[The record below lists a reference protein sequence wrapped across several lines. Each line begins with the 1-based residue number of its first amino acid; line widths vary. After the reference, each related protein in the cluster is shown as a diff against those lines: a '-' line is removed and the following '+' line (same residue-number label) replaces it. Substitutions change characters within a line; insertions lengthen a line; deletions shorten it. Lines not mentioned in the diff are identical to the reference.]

1 MSEPSEPT
9 RPTPAVDAILLE
21 GIEVPSSLGVSAAE
35 RQMRRPVRIDLELG
49 RSLREAGS
57 SDKIRDTLDYTEVYR
72 VVEEVAGSGEHRLVE
87 ALGERIVAA
96 LFAHFD
102 LEWIT
107 ITVRKPKPL
116 AGVLEHTGVRLHRRC
131 QT

>member
-9 RPTPAVDAILLE
+9 PALDAILLE
-21 GIEVPSSLGVSAAE
+21 GIEVPSALGVSAAE
-35 RQMRRPVRIDLELG
+35 RRMRRPVRIDLELG

-87 ALGERIVAA
+87 ALGERVVAA
-96 LFAHFD
+96 LFARFD